1 MLDSIKG
8 FHIEPTNICTLKCPG
23 CARTR
28 FIEAFPDHWKNKN
41 LSLTNLKKFIDINI
55 NKKIF
60 NLCGNYGDTIY
71 YDDLFNLVKW
81 IKQNGGTVII
91 GTNGSYKTKDWW
103 KELGSLLNFDD
114 RIIFAID
121 GTPNSFK
128 NYRINAD
135 WKSIE
140 IGITTSV
147 EFTNVSWKYIPFSF
161 NEEEIGVAEEMS
173 KNLGM
178 HSFIVDPS
186 DRWDEYTDH
195 LKPKKLLGNRTEHV
209 ITWSSD
215 QKTTIAPKCKITD
228 SMHFISADGYYM
240 PCCFVGDHRFYYTS
254 EFYKQKSKFKISNT
268 TLSQVLEYLENFF
281 NTIETEKP
289 KFCTFNCPKL

>member
-28 FIEAFPDHWKNKN
+28 FIETFPNRWENKN
-41 LSLTNLKKFIDINI
+41 LNLTNLKKFIDINI
-55 NKKIF
+55 DKKIF

-114 RIIFAID
+114 RVIFAID
-121 GTPNSFK
+121 GTPTSFK

-140 IGITTSV
+140 IGITTLI
-147 EFTNVSWKYIPFSF
+147 EFTHVSWKYIPFSF
-161 NEEEIGVAEEMS
+161 NEEEIEIAEKMS

-178 HSFIVDPS
+178 HSFIIDPS
-186 DRWDEYTDH
+186 DRWDEHTNH
-195 LKPKKLLGNRTEHV
+195 FKPKNLLGNRTDHV
-209 ITWSSD
+209 VHWTPD
-215 QKTTIAPKCKITD
+215 KETIIDPKCKITD

-240 PCCFVGDHRFYYTS
+240 PCCFVGDHRFYYAS
-254 EFYKQKSKFKISNT
+254 DFYKQKSKLKISNT
-268 TLSQVLEYLENFF
+268 TLSQVLEDLEIFF
-281 NTIETEKP
+281 NTIETKKP
-289 KFCTFNCPKL
+289 KFCTFNCPTL